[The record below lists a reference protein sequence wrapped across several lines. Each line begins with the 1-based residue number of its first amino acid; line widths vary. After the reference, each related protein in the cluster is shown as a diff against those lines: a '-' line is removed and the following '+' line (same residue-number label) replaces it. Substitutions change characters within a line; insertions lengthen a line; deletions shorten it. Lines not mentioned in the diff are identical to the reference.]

1 MGARL
6 LLDDVERGV
15 EGVLVGEGPRGV
27 GRVDVEGNVVR
38 REHGHARR
46 RCHGSVRTR
55 NGIFAPFNFKEF
67 GISVVD
73 SWRSIQTQEMNRKEC
88 TQPLRVAS

>member
-1 MGARL
+1 MRARL

-27 GRVDVEGNVVR
+27 GRVDVEGHVVR

-46 RCHGSVRTR
+46 RCHGGSGKDPARHRDFLHLLILKNLECLLLILGGV
-55 NGIFAPFNFKEF
+55 FK
-67 GISVVD
+67 
-73 SWRSIQTQEMNRKEC
+73 RKK
-88 TQPLRVAS
+88 